1 MVFVVVVVEFV
12 VAVLVV
18 AAVEPFAVV
27 GVEQAVLVVGLAIGS
42 WSPLEVEI
50 VLFVVV
56 VVAVVVVV
64 VVTAWGCWRSWQ

>member
-1 MVFVVVVVEFV
+1 MVFVVVVVVEFV
-12 VAVLVV
+12 VAALVV

-56 VVAVVVVV
+56 AVVVV

>member
-1 MVFVVVVVEFV
+1 MVFVVVVVVEFV
-12 VAVLVV
+12 VAVLVA

-56 VVAVVVVV
+56 AVVVV